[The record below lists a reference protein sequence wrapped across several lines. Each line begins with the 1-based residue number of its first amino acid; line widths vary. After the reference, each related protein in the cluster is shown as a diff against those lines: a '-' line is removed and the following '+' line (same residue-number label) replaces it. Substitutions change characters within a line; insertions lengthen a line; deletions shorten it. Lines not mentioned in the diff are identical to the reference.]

1 MSADILRTHKEYN
14 RVFWIVKNQLIPD
27 TWDNNTV
34 LSMYEDFYKRLW
46 NNNEHYQWEEGF
58 EEAYARQYNTD

>member
-14 RVFWIVKNQLIPD
+14 RIFWIEKNQLIPD

-46 NNNEHYQWEEGF
+46 NNNEHYQWEQGF
-58 EEAYARQYNTD
+58 EEAYRLKYG

>member
-27 TWDNNTV
+27 TWDNTTV
-34 LSMYEDFYKRLW
+34 LSMYEDFSKRLW
-46 NNNEHYQWEEGF
+46 NNNEHYQWERGF
-58 EEAYARQYNTD
+58 EEAYRLKYG